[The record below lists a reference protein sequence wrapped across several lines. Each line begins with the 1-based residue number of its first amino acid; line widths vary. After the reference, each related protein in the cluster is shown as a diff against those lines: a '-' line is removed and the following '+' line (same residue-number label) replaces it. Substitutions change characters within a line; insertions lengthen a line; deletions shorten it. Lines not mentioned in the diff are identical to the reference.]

1 MAAAAAA
8 RKHAGR
14 RSAAQ
19 LSIIV
24 ALMKRGESPSVMGQE
39 QRRATAEQR
48 QTTCPTVLGGA
59 PQMACS
65 QVSFPVLGGTVL
77 CREGN
82 MSLSQRGGTGANWQ
96 EMDEYLKV
104 GRTQG
109 KEGGA
114 KEGQER
120 SDKHKT

>member
-1 MAAAAAA
+1 ME
-8 RKHAGR
+8 RE
-14 RSAAQ
+14 
-19 LSIIV
+19 
-24 ALMKRGESPSVMGQE
+24 ESPSVTGQE
-39 QRRATAEQR
+39 QGRATAEQR
-48 QTTCPTVLGGA
+48 QTTCPTALGGA

-65 QVSFPVLGGTVL
+65 QVSFPVLGGGGVVL

-82 MSLSQRGGTGANWQ
+82 MPLCQQGRTGANWQ

-120 SDKHKT
+120 SGKDKTH